1 MCLFCA
7 LFLPSSVAMLNAL
20 WGFIFPK
27 KQQPEPPPF
36 QRPRKY
42 PRTPAVTSSRQP
54 EESLAN
60 ERFAR
65 PNFAQA
71 SHQQLRGSNFNGQ
84 QPGTPQKPSFPV
96 DFRENPLIH
105 QGFMVQDFLPPIPAP
120 AASTVSTP
128 ALPAVPAISTVMKD
142 EVLQSSSAAPG
153 HVECED
159 FLGRDLNLGETK
171 YAEKKFIESKAW
183 VAGESNPCR
192 AETFDAST
200 TRKKMAEGNHG
211 TLFPGLSKVNP
222 REYIVSGWSKINQ
235 AEAPLNILQIH
246 IFHGQKSLPLEYM

>member
-27 KQQPEPPPF
+27 NSSQSR
-36 QRPRKY
+36 RP
-42 PRTPAVTSSRQP
+42 SSVPP

-105 QGFMVQDFLPPIPAP
+105 QGFMVQFALPLYPPPGFLPPIPAP

-153 HVECED
+153 HETST
-159 FLGRDLNLGETK
+159 LAKTK

-192 AETFDAST
+192 AE
-200 TRKKMAEGNHG
+200 
-211 TLFPGLSKVNP
+211 
-222 REYIVSGWSKINQ
+222 
-235 AEAPLNILQIH
+235 
-246 IFHGQKSLPLEYM
+246 